1 MVMGERICNL
11 CMHRC
16 RLNDGQTGRCRARKN
31 ADGKVICGNY
41 GKITSLALDP
51 IEKKP
56 LRKFFPGSRILS
68 VGSYGCNL
76 SCPFCQNH
84 EISMKREE
92 EVQSV
97 YISPQALCERAL
109 QMVPYGN
116 IGVAFTYNE
125 PMIGYEYVR
134 DTARCCRE
142 EGLKTAVV
150 TNGSVFLEETEEI
163 FPLIDAWNIDLKGFT
178 EQYYRKLGGSLEI
191 VKEFIFRA
199 NEYGHVELTTLIVPG
214 ENDKEEE
221 MRAMAS
227 WIASVDPEIELHVTR
242 FFPNWNMQDRGPTS
256 VEQVY
261 HLAET
266 AGRYLENVYTGN
278 C

>member
-56 LRKFFPGSRILS
+56 LRKFLPGSRILS

-142 EGLKTAVV
+142 EGLK
-150 TNGSVFLEETEEI
+150 NGSG
-163 FPLIDAWNIDLKGFT
+163 D
-178 EQYYRKLGGSLEI
+178 
-191 VKEFIFRA
+191 
-199 NEYGHVELTTLIVPG
+199 
-214 ENDKEEE
+214 
-221 MRAMAS
+221 
-227 WIASVDPEIELHVTR
+227 
-242 FFPNWNMQDRGPTS
+242 
-256 VEQVY
+256 
-261 HLAET
+261 
-266 AGRYLENVYTGN
+266 
-278 C
+278 